1 MKRYL
6 LSTFTIAAAALLV
19 TSCNDE
25 MDNGLK
31 TGDDGTVTFTAQLPS
46 EMGTRAFADGLT
58 AKHLQYAVYEAGQS
72 TPLKVFGDETT
83 VVGEAEMVDLK
94 KSVTLKL
101 TSGKSYDVIFWAD
114 ATTDSPYTFNPAS
127 QEVSVDYSKVNN
139 NSDNCDAFFKKET
152 ITVSGNQSVDVKLT
166 RPFAQVNIGTDD
178 FDAAKASGLEVT
190 QTEVVAKAFATLNLA
205 TGEVSD
211 EADRTFTM
219 KAIPTAS
226 DGEFPVAGGYKYLS
240 MDYLLVGADKAT
252 VDVAFN
258 YGGPQSRTFTNVPVQ
273 RNYRTNIY
281 GSLLTNTTDFNVV
294 IEPAFSG
301 EFAHEVV
308 SVSTFA
314 ALKAAATAGGDV
326 KLESAIDFTQVV
338 TVDNNKTLTVDL
350 NKQNVANAADLWDN
364 PSVPNSWSLFSVRGT
379 DSKLTLSGDGDVIAK
394 ANDCYAIDVQ
404 GGGHLVI
411 EGGHYNGNIHAVYVL
426 EGVAEIKGGTFE
438 VQQKYP
444 DAEKADEF
452 VLNCLDENRK
462 NGTAKIIV
470 TGGTFI
476 GFNPGDCKAEGNGT
490 NFVAPGY
497 ASIPNGTAADGRT
510 IWKVVPTVEA
520 TTEAELEGSFK
531 RGSVTA
537 ISSNISTATI
547 TTCHSKSNLVFKNGS
562 VLKLEP
568 TETGSLYTL
577 SVRKNSNLTISGNGS
592 IIAPV
597 LINPNPTTSQ
607 AAAIEVGVQA
617 NSGTVNI
624 YDNVTLEGN
633 SGAAGSYALRLVNG
647 TANIYGG
654 HFKTA
659 GGLNGDSE
667 CIYLQSI
674 KPYREAYRQCNLN
687 IYGGVFETTGDA
699 KYLINCKDEPY
710 KDGKCAI
717 KIMGGIFVGFNP
729 ADNTAE
735 GAHTNFV
742 ASGYKSVETTYNGK
756 QAWKV
761 VKE

>member
-31 TGDDGTVTFTAQLPS
+31 TGDEGTVTFTAQLPS

-83 VVGEAEMVDLK
+83 VVGEAEMNNLK
-94 KSVTLKL
+94 QTVSLKL
-101 TSGKSYDVIFWAD
+101 TTGKTYDVIFWAAD
-114 ATTDSPYTFNPAS
+114 NSAKKPYTFDPLTQTVKITYTN
-127 QEVSVDYSKVNN
+127 VYSNN
-139 NSDNCDAFFKKET
+139 DICDAFFKKET
-152 ITVSGNQSVDVKLT
+152 ITVSGNQNVDVKLT

-178 FDAAKASGLEVT
+178 FDAATIAGLNLT
-190 QTEVVAKAFATLNLA
+190 QTQVKATAGDILNLA
-205 TGEVSD
+205 TGKMEGT
-211 EADRTFTM
+211 EATRTFKM
-219 KAIPTAS
+219 KAIPTAD
-226 DGEFPVAGGYKYLS
+226 DGAFPVAGYKYLLMAYIPIS
-240 MDYLLVGADKAT
+240 DTKET
-252 VDVAFN
+252 VDMTFGYN
-258 YGGPQSRTFTNVPVQ
+258 GKSTFRSFTNVPLQ

-308 SVSTFA
+308 SASTFA
-314 ALKAAATAGGDV
+314 ALKAAVANGQ
-326 KLESAIDFTQVV
+326 S
-338 TVDNNKTLTVDL
+338 VDAEKTLVLSGGQSETLNLGDL
-350 NKQNVANAADLWDN
+350 SISNKNNIW
-364 PSVPNSWSLFSVRGT
+364 SVSDSDWSLLSVREN
-379 DSKLTLSGDGDVIAK
+379 SSLTITSGAYIAK
-394 ANDCYAIDVQ
+394 ANDCYAVDVQ
-404 GGGHLVI
+404 DGGHLVI
-411 EGGHYNGNIHAVYVL
+411 EDGHFNGNVHAVYVYK
-426 EGVAEIKGGTFE
+426 GVAEIKGGTFE
-438 VQQKYP
+438 VQQKYS
-444 DAEKADEF
+444 DADKADEF
-452 VLNCLDENRK
+452 VLNCYDANRK

-476 GFNPGDCKAEGNGT
+476 GLNPGDCKAEGNGT

-497 ASIPNGTAADGRT
+497 ASIANGTAADGRT
-510 IWKVVPTVEA
+510 IWKVVPAVEA
-520 TTEAELEGSFK
+520 TTGAELKGSFK
-531 RGSVTA
+531 RGSVTT
-537 ISSNISTATI
+537 IGTNISATETI
-547 TTCHSKSNLVFKNGS
+547 VCKTKSNLVLKNGS
-562 VLKLEP
+562 VLKVEP
-568 TETGSLYTL
+568 TRIAQNYTL
-577 SVRKNSNLTISGNGS
+577 GAHGGSNLSISGNGS

-597 LINPNPTTSQ
+597 LPDPTTYLAS
-607 AAAIEVGVQA
+607 AIEVGSA
-617 NSGTVNI
+617 SKSGTVNI
-624 YDNVTLEGN
+624 YGNVTFEGN
-633 SGAAGSYALRLVNG
+633 SGAAGSYALRLING

-659 GGLNGDSE
+659 GGSSGNAE
-667 CIYLQSI
+667 CIYVQSSQ
-674 KPYREAYRQCNLN
+674 PSYGAAYNQCNLN

-699 KYLINCKDEPY
+699 KYLINCLDKPY

-742 ASGYKSVETTYNGK
+742 APGYKSVETTYNGK

>member
-31 TGDDGTVTFTAQLPS
+31 TDDEGTVTFTAQLPS

-83 VVGEAEMVDLK
+83 VVGEAEMVNLK

-205 TGEVSD
+205 TGKVAD

-294 IEPAFSG
+294 IEPAFATTNYNLGALYTASQIG
-301 EFAHEVV
+301 GAVTLSDNVDFDRTIAVQPGKTM
-308 SVSTFA
+308 SVNLNGKT
-314 ALKAAATAGGDV
+314 V
-326 KLESAIDFTQVV
+326 KNT
-338 TVDNNKTLTVDL
+338 T
-350 NKQNVANAADLWDN
+350 DLWEN

-411 EGGHYNGNIHAVYVL
+411 EGGHYNGNIHTVYVT

-452 VLNCLDENRK
+452 VLNCLDENYK

-510 IWKVVPTVEA
+510 IGKVVPAVEA
-520 TTEAELEGSFK
+520 TTEAELENGNASFAINTSFTIGCAYLSNSRTK
-531 RGSVTA
+531 NISFTNSSVINADNSITQTFLIGKNSNVTISGRGKIVGPTRA
-537 ISSNISTATI
+537 SSNTATI
-547 TTCHSKSNLVFKNGS
+547 WLANG
-562 VLKLEP
+562 
-568 TETGSLYTL
+568 
-577 SVRKNSNLTISGNGS
+577 
-592 IIAPV
+592 
-597 LINPNPTTSQ
+597 
-607 AAAIEVGVQA
+607 
-617 NSGTVNI
+617 GTVNI
-624 YDNVTLEGN
+624 NGN
-633 SGAAGSYALRLVNG
+633 MTIEAGSGSSINNCIRIVKG
-647 TANIYGG
+647 TANIYDGYFHAGLDKNGG
-654 HFKTA
+654 A
-659 GGLNGDSE
+659 NA
-667 CIYLQSI
+667 CILLTPGTSSSTS
-674 KPYREAYRQCNLN
+674 PANLN
-687 IYGGVFETTGDA
+687 IYGGVFETDGDFPVINIQDGA
-699 KYLINCKDEPY
+699 SANKYNHVLIY
-710 KDGKCAI
+710 
-717 KIMGGIFVGFNP
+717 GGTFVGFDP
-729 ADNTAE
+729 SIGDS
-735 GAHTNFV
+735 GANVPTFV
-742 ASGYKSVETTYNGK
+742 APGYKSVETTYNGK

>member
-31 TGDDGTVTFTAQLPS
+31 TGDEGTVTFTAQLPS

-83 VVGEAEMVDLK
+83 VVGEAEMVNLK

-205 TGEVSD
+205 TGKVAD

-258 YGGPQSRTFTNVPVQ
+258 YGGPQNRTFTNVPVQ

-294 IEPAFSG
+294 IEPAFATTNYNLGALYTASQIG
-301 EFAHEVV
+301 GAVTLSDNVDFDRTIAVQPGKTM
-308 SVSTFA
+308 SVNLNGKT
-314 ALKAAATAGGDV
+314 V
-326 KLESAIDFTQVV
+326 KNT
-338 TVDNNKTLTVDL
+338 T
-350 NKQNVANAADLWDN
+350 DLWEN
-364 PSVPNSWSLFSVRGT
+364 PSVPNSWSLFSVRGS
-379 DSKLTLSGDGDVIAK
+379 DSKLTLSGDGEVIAK
-394 ANDCYAIDVQ
+394 ADDCYAVDVQ
-404 GGGHLVI
+404 DGGHLVI
-411 EGGHYNGNIHAVYVL
+411 EGGHYNGNIHAVYVE
-426 EGVAEIKGGTFE
+426 EGIAEIKGGTFE

-444 DAEKADEF
+444 DADKADEF
-452 VLNCLDENRK
+452 VLNCYDANRE

-476 GFNPGDCKAEGNGT
+476 GFNPGNCKAEGNGT

-497 ASIPNGTAADGRT
+497 ASIANGTAADGRT
-510 IWKVVPTVEA
+510 IWKVVPAVEA

-568 TETGSLYTL
+568 TETGDLYTL

-597 LINPNPTTSQ
+597 LISPNPTTSQ

-617 NSGTVNI
+617 YSGTVNI
-624 YDNVTLEGN
+624 YDNVTIEGN
-633 SGAAGSYALRLVNG
+633 SGAAGSYALKLVNG

-659 GGLNGDSE
+659 GGSNGDSE

-674 KPYREAYRQCNLN
+674 KPWGGTYRQCNLN

-742 ASGYKSVETTYNGK
+742 ATGYKSVETTYNGK

>member
-31 TGDDGTVTFTAQLPS
+31 TGDEGTVTFTAQLPS

-83 VVGEAEMVDLK
+83 VVGEAEMDNLK
-94 KSVTLKL
+94 QTVSLKL
-101 TSGKSYDVIFWAD
+101 TTGKTYDVIFWAAD
-114 ATTDSPYTFNPAS
+114 NSAKKPYTFDPLTQTVKIKYTN
-127 QEVSVDYSKVNN
+127 VYSNN
-139 NSDNCDAFFKKET
+139 DICDAFFKKET
-152 ITVSGNQSVDVKLT
+152 ITVSGNQNVDVKLT

-178 FDAAKASGLEVT
+178 FDAATIAGLNLT
-190 QTEVVAKAFATLNLA
+190 QTQVKATAGDILNLA
-205 TGEVSD
+205 TGKMEGT
-211 EADRTFTM
+211 EATRTFKM
-219 KAIPTAS
+219 KAIPTAD
-226 DGEFPVAGGYKYLS
+226 DGAFPVAGYKYLLMAYIPIS
-240 MDYLLVGADKAT
+240 DTKET
-252 VDVAFN
+252 VDMTFGYN
-258 YGGPQSRTFTNVPVQ
+258 GKSSFRSFTNVPLQ

-294 IEPAFSG
+294 IEPAFATTNYNLGALYTASQIG
-301 EFAHEVV
+301 GAVTLSDNVDFDRTIAVQPGKTM
-308 SVSTFA
+308 SVNLNGKT
-314 ALKAAATAGGDV
+314 V
-326 KLESAIDFTQVV
+326 KNT
-338 TVDNNKTLTVDL
+338 T
-350 NKQNVANAADLWDN
+350 DLWEN
-364 PSVPNSWSLFSVRGT
+364 PSVPDSWSLFSVRGT
-379 DSKLTLSGDGDVIAK
+379 DSKLTLSGDGEVIAK
-394 ANDCYAIDVQ
+394 ANDCYAVDVQ
-404 GGGHLVI
+404 DGGHLVI
-411 EGGHYNGNIHAVYVL
+411 EDGHYNGNIHAVYVE
-426 EGVAEIKGGTFE
+426 EGTAEIKGGTFE

-444 DAEKADEF
+444 DADKADEF
-452 VLNCLDENRK
+452 VLNCYDANRK

-497 ASIPNGTAADGRT
+497 ASIANGTTADGRT
-510 IWKVVPTVEA
+510 IWKVVPAVEA

-597 LINPNPTTSQ
+597 LISPNPTTSQ

-617 NSGTVNI
+617 YSGIVNI

-667 CIYLQSI
+667 CIYLESI
-674 KPYREAYRQCNLN
+674 KPYRGTYRQCNLN

-735 GAHTNFV
+735 GARTNFV
-742 ASGYKSVETTYNGK
+742 APGYKSVETTYNGK

>member
-31 TGDDGTVTFTAQLPS
+31 TGDEGTVTFTAQLPS

-72 TPLKVFGDETT
+72 TPLPVFGDETT
-83 VVGEAEMVDLK
+83 VVGEAEMNNLK
-94 KSVTLKL
+94 QTVSLKL
-101 TSGKSYDVIFWAD
+101 TTGKTYDVIFWAD

-205 TGEVSD
+205 TGKVAD

-294 IEPAFSG
+294 IEPAFATTNYNLGALYTASQIG
-301 EFAHEVV
+301 GAVTLSDNVDFDRTIAVQPGKTM
-308 SVSTFA
+308 SVNLNGKT
-314 ALKAAATAGGDV
+314 V
-326 KLESAIDFTQVV
+326 KNT
-338 TVDNNKTLTVDL
+338 T
-350 NKQNVANAADLWDN
+350 DLWEN

-411 EGGHYNGNIHAVYVL
+411 EGGHYNGNIHAVYVT

-452 VLNCLDENRK
+452 VLNCLDENYK

-497 ASIPNGTAADGRT
+497 ASIANGTAADGRT
-510 IWKVVPTVEA
+510 IWKVVPAVEA

-577 SVRKNSNLTISGNGS
+577 SVRK
-592 IIAPV
+592 
-597 LINPNPTTSQ
+597 
-607 AAAIEVGVQA
+607 
-617 NSGTVNI
+617 
-624 YDNVTLEGN
+624 
-633 SGAAGSYALRLVNG
+633 
-647 TANIYGG
+647 
-654 HFKTA
+654 K
-659 GGLNGDSE
+659 
-667 CIYLQSI
+667 
-674 KPYREAYRQCNLN
+674 
-687 IYGGVFETTGDA
+687 
-699 KYLINCKDEPY
+699 
-710 KDGKCAI
+710 
-717 KIMGGIFVGFNP
+717 
-729 ADNTAE
+729 
-735 GAHTNFV
+735 
-742 ASGYKSVETTYNGK
+742 
-756 QAWKV
+756 
-761 VKE
+761 

>member
-31 TGDDGTVTFTAQLPS
+31 TGDEGTVTFTAQLPS

-83 VVGEAEMVDLK
+83 VVGEAEMVNLK

-205 TGEVSD
+205 TGEVAD

-294 IEPAFSG
+294 IEPAFATTNYNLGALYTASQIG
-301 EFAHEVV
+301 GAVTLSDNVDFDRTIAVQPGKTM
-308 SVSTFA
+308 SVNLNGKT
-314 ALKAAATAGGDV
+314 V
-326 KLESAIDFTQVV
+326 KNT
-338 TVDNNKTLTVDL
+338 T
-350 NKQNVANAADLWDN
+350 DLWEN

-379 DSKLTLSGDGDVIAK
+379 DSKLTLSGDGEVIAK
-394 ANDCYAIDVQ
+394 ANDCYAVDVQ
-404 GGGHLVI
+404 DGGHLVI
-411 EGGHYNGNIHAVYVL
+411 EDGHYNGNIHAVYVE
-426 EGVAEIKGGTFE
+426 EGTAEIKGGTFE

-444 DAEKADEF
+444 DADKADEF
-452 VLNCLDENRK
+452 VLNCLDENYK

-497 ASIPNGTAADGRT
+497 ASIANGTAADGRT
-510 IWKVVPTVEA
+510 IWKVVPAVEA

-537 ISSNISTATI
+537 ISSNISTTTI

-568 TETGSLYTL
+568 TETGNLYTL

-597 LINPNPTTSQ
+597 LISPNPTTSQ

-617 NSGTVNI
+617 YSGIVNI

-667 CIYLQSI
+667 CIYLESI
-674 KPYREAYRQCNLN
+674 KPYRGTYRQCNLN

-742 ASGYKSVETTYNGK
+742 APGYKSVETTYNGK

>member
-31 TGDDGTVTFTAQLPS
+31 TGDEGTVTFTAQLPS

-72 TPLKVFGDETT
+72 TPLPVFGDETT
-83 VVGEAEMVDLK
+83 VVGEAEMNNLK
-94 KSVTLKL
+94 QTVSLKL
-101 TSGKSYDVIFWAD
+101 TTGKTYDVIFWAD

-294 IEPAFSG
+294 IEPAFATTNYNLGALYTASQIG
-301 EFAHEVV
+301 GAVTLSDNVDFDRTIAVQPGKTM
-308 SVSTFA
+308 SVNLNGKT
-314 ALKAAATAGGDV
+314 V
-326 KLESAIDFTQVV
+326 KNT
-338 TVDNNKTLTVDL
+338 T
-350 NKQNVANAADLWDN
+350 DLWEN

-411 EGGHYNGNIHAVYVL
+411 EGGHYNGNIHAVYVT

-452 VLNCLDENRK
+452 VLNCLDENYK

-497 ASIPNGTAADGRT
+497 ASIANGTAADGRT
-510 IWKVVPTVEA
+510 IWKVVPAVEA

-568 TETGSLYTL
+568 TETGDLYTL

-597 LINPNPTTSQ
+597 LISPNPTTSQ

-674 KPYREAYRQCNLN
+674 KPWRGTYRQCNLN
-687 IYGGVFETTGDA
+687 IYGGIFETTGDA

>member
-1 MKRYL
+1 M
-6 LSTFTIAAAALLV
+6 
-19 TSCNDE
+19 
-25 MDNGLK
+25 
-31 TGDDGTVTFTAQLPS
+31 
-46 EMGTRAFADGLT
+46 
-58 AKHLQYAVYEAGQS
+58 
-72 TPLKVFGDETT
+72 FGDETT
-83 VVGEAEMVDLK
+83 VVGEAEMVNLK

-205 TGEVSD
+205 TGEVAD

-252 VDVAFN
+252 VDVAFD
-258 YGGPQSRTFTNVPVQ
+258 YGGPQNRTFTNVPVQ

-294 IEPAFSG
+294 IEPAFATTNYNLGALYTASQIG
-301 EFAHEVV
+301 GAVTLSDNVDFDRTIAVQPGKTM
-308 SVSTFA
+308 SVNLNGKT
-314 ALKAAATAGGDV
+314 V
-326 KLESAIDFTQVV
+326 KNT
-338 TVDNNKTLTVDL
+338 T
-350 NKQNVANAADLWDN
+350 DLWEN

-394 ANDCYAIDVQ
+394 ANDCYAVDVQ

-411 EGGHYNGNIHAVYVL
+411 EGGHYNGNIHAVYVT

-497 ASIPNGTAADGRT
+497 ASIANGTATDGRT
-510 IWKVVPTVEA
+510 IWKVVPAVEA

-537 ISSNISTATI
+537 ISSNINTATI

-617 NSGTVNI
+617 YSGTVNI

-674 KPYREAYRQCNLN
+674 KPWRGTYRQCNLN

-742 ASGYKSVETTYNGK
+742 APGYKSVKTTYNGK

>member
-1 MKRYL
+1 M
-6 LSTFTIAAAALLV
+6 
-19 TSCNDE
+19 
-25 MDNGLK
+25 
-31 TGDDGTVTFTAQLPS
+31 
-46 EMGTRAFADGLT
+46 
-58 AKHLQYAVYEAGQS
+58 
-72 TPLKVFGDETT
+72 
-83 VVGEAEMVDLK
+83 
-94 KSVTLKL
+94 
-101 TSGKSYDVIFWAD
+101 
-114 ATTDSPYTFNPAS
+114 
-127 QEVSVDYSKVNN
+127 DYSKVNN

-205 TGEVSD
+205 TGKVSD

-294 IEPAFSG
+294 IEPAFATTNYNLGALYTASQIG
-301 EFAHEVV
+301 GAVTLSDNVDFDRTIAVQPGKTM
-308 SVSTFA
+308 SVNLNGKT
-314 ALKAAATAGGDV
+314 V
-326 KLESAIDFTQVV
+326 KNT
-338 TVDNNKTLTVDL
+338 T
-350 NKQNVANAADLWDN
+350 DLWEN

-411 EGGHYNGNIHAVYVL
+411 EGGHYNGNIHAVYVT

-452 VLNCLDENRK
+452 VLNCLDENYK

-497 ASIPNGTAADGRT
+497 ASIANGTAADGRT
-510 IWKVVPTVEA
+510 IWKVVPAVEA
-520 TTEAELEGSFK
+520 TTEAKLEGSFK

-537 ISSNISTATI
+537 ISSNINTATI

-568 TETGSLYTL
+568 TETGDLYTL

-597 LINPNPTTSQ
+597 LISPNPTTSQ

-617 NSGTVNI
+617 YSGTVNI
-624 YDNVTLEGN
+624 YDNVTIEGN
-633 SGAAGSYALRLVNG
+633 SGAAGSYALKLVNG

-659 GGLNGDSE
+659 GGSNGDSE

-674 KPYREAYRQCNLN
+674 KPWGGTYRQCNLN

-742 ASGYKSVETTYNGK
+742 APGYKSVETTYNGK

>member
-31 TGDDGTVTFTAQLPS
+31 TDDEGTVTFTAQLPS

-83 VVGEAEMVDLK
+83 VVGEAEMVNLK

-205 TGEVSD
+205 TGKVSD

-294 IEPAFSG
+294 IEPAFATSNYNLG
-301 EFAHEVV
+301 ALYTASQIGGAVTLSDNVDFDRTIAVQPGKTM
-308 SVSTFA
+308 SVNLNGKT
-314 ALKAAATAGGDV
+314 V
-326 KLESAIDFTQVV
+326 KNT
-338 TVDNNKTLTVDL
+338 T
-350 NKQNVANAADLWDN
+350 DLWEN

-394 ANDCYAIDVQ
+394 ANDCYAVDVQ

-411 EGGHYNGNIHAVYVL
+411 EGGHYNGNIHAVYVT

-452 VLNCLDENRK
+452 VLNCYDANYI

-470 TGGTFI
+470 SGGTFI
-476 GFNPGDCKAEGNGT
+476 GFNPGNCKAEDKNGT
-490 NFVAPGY
+490 NFLAPGY
-497 ASIPNGTAADGRT
+497 ASVADGTTADGRV
-510 IWKVVPTVEA
+510 IYKVIQAPTTRSEIIN
-520 TTEAELEGSFK
+520 LLSKDGGSICIGSDYEGGAYLSK
-531 RGSVTA
+531 DGVTA
-537 ISSNISTATI
+537 SFAISNNAVVTPLQKKSQRSTFNIDGTNLNLFGNGKILGPCNVTDSDEGAIWVQGGSTL
-547 TTCHSKSNLVFKNGS
+547 N
-562 VLKLEP
+562 
-568 TETGSLYTL
+568 
-577 SVRKNSNLTISGNGS
+577 ISGNLS
-592 IIAPV
+592 I
-597 LINPNPTTSQ
+597 
-607 AAAIEVGVQA
+607 EG
-617 NSGTVNI
+617 GTGGHLNACVI
-624 YDNVTLEGN
+624 IF
-633 SGAAGSYALRLVNG
+633 NG
-647 TANIYGG
+647 TTNIQNGYF
-654 HFKTA
+654 HSSIDK
-659 GGLNGDSE
+659 NGDSNP
-667 CIYLQSI
+667 CIILAPI
-674 KPYREAYRQCNLN
+674 KSPTVTGYSKLN
-687 IYGGVFETTGDA
+687 IYGGVFEADGDA
-699 KYLINCKDEPY
+699 KFVINCQDEDKDRCTV
-710 KDGKCAI
+710 KV
-717 KIMGGIFVGFNP
+717 MGGIFVGFNP
-729 ADNTAE
+729 ADNTAD
-735 GAHTNFV
+735 GAHTNYV
-742 ASGYKSVETTYNGK
+742 APGYKSVETTYNGK

>member
-31 TGDDGTVTFTAQLPS
+31 TGDEGTVTFTAQLPS

-72 TPLKVFGDETT
+72 TPLPVFGDETT
-83 VVGEAEMVDLK
+83 VVGEAEMNNLK
-94 KSVTLKL
+94 QTVSLKL
-101 TSGKSYDVIFWAD
+101 TTGKTYDVIFWAD

-205 TGEVSD
+205 TGEVAD

-294 IEPAFSG
+294 IEPAFATTNYNLGALYTASQIG
-301 EFAHEVV
+301 GAVTLSDNVDFDRTIAVQPGKTM
-308 SVSTFA
+308 SVNLNGKT
-314 ALKAAATAGGDV
+314 V
-326 KLESAIDFTQVV
+326 KNT
-338 TVDNNKTLTVDL
+338 T
-350 NKQNVANAADLWDN
+350 DLWEN

-452 VLNCLDENRK
+452 VLNCYDANRE

-497 ASIPNGTAADGRT
+497 ASIADGTAADGRT
-510 IWKVVPTVEA
+510 IWKVVPAVEA

-568 TETGSLYTL
+568 TETGDLYTL

-597 LINPNPTTSQ
+597 LISPNPTTSQ

-617 NSGTVNI
+617 YSGIVNI

-654 HFKTA
+654 HFKTV

-674 KPYREAYRQCNLN
+674 KPWRGTYRQCNLN
-687 IYGGVFETTGDA
+687 IYGGIFETTGDA

-742 ASGYKSVETTYNGK
+742 APGYKSVETTYNGK

>member
-31 TGDDGTVTFTAQLPS
+31 TGDEGTVTFTAQLPS

-83 VVGEAEMVDLK
+83 VVGEAEMVNLK
-94 KSVTLKL
+94 QTVSLKL
-101 TSGKSYDVIFWAD
+101 TTGKTYDVIFWAD

-205 TGEVSD
+205 TGKVSD

-258 YGGPQSRTFTNVPVQ
+258 YGCPQNRTFTNVPVQ

-294 IEPAFSG
+294 IEPAFATTNYNLGALYTASQIG
-301 EFAHEVV
+301 GAVTLSDNVDFDRTIAVQPGKTM
-308 SVSTFA
+308 SVNLNGKT
-314 ALKAAATAGGDV
+314 V
-326 KLESAIDFTQVV
+326 KNT
-338 TVDNNKTLTVDL
+338 T
-350 NKQNVANAADLWDN
+350 DLWEN

-411 EGGHYNGNIHAVYVL
+411 EGGHYNGNIHAVYVT

-452 VLNCLDENRK
+452 VLNCLDENYK

-497 ASIPNGTAADGRT
+497 ASIANGTAADGRT
-510 IWKVVPTVEA
+510 IWKVVPAVEA

-537 ISSNISTATI
+537 ISSNISTTTI

-568 TETGSLYTL
+568 TETGNLYTL

-597 LINPNPTTSQ
+597 LISPNPTTSQ

-617 NSGTVNI
+617 YSGIVNI

-667 CIYLQSI
+667 CIYLESI
-674 KPYREAYRQCNLN
+674 KPYRGTYRQCNLN

-742 ASGYKSVETTYNGK
+742 APGYKSVETTYNGK

>member
-83 VVGEAEMVDLK
+83 VVGEAEMVNLK

-178 FDAAKASGLEVT
+178 FDAATIAGLNLT
-190 QTEVVAKAFATLNLA
+190 QTQVKATAGDILNLA
-205 TGEVSD
+205 TGKMEGT
-211 EADRTFTM
+211 EATRTFKM
-219 KAIPTAS
+219 KAIPTAD
-226 DGEFPVAGGYKYLS
+226 DGAFPIAGYKYLLMAYIPIS
-240 MDYLLVGADKAT
+240 DTKET
-252 VDVAFN
+252 VDMTFGYN
-258 YGGPQSRTFTNVPVQ
+258 GKSSFRSFTNVPLQ

-281 GSLLTNTTDFNVV
+281 GSLLTNSVDFNVV

-308 SVSTFA
+308 SASTFA
-314 ALKAAATAGGDV
+314 ALKAAVANGQ
-326 KLESAIDFTQVV
+326 S
-338 TVDNNKTLTVDL
+338 VDAEKTLVLSGGQSEALNLGDL
-350 NKQNVANAADLWDN
+350 SISNKNDIWSD
-364 PSVPNSWSLFSVRGT
+364 SDWSLLSVREN
-379 DSKLTLSGDGDVIAK
+379 SSLTITSGAYIAK
-394 ANDCYAIDVQ
+394 ANDCYAVDVQ
-404 GGGHLVI
+404 DGGHLVI
-411 EGGHYNGNIHAVYVL
+411 EGGHFNGNVHAVYVL

-452 VLNCLDENRK
+452 VLNCYDANRE

-490 NFVAPGY
+490 NFVASGY
-497 ASIPNGTAADGRT
+497 ASIPDGTTADGRT
-510 IWKVVPTVEA
+510 IWKVVPAVEA
-520 TTEAELEGSFK
+520 TTAEGLETALTT
-531 RGSVTA
+531 RGKIVALGQDLEYASS
-537 ISSNISTATI
+537 ISPAQST
-547 TTCHSKSNLVFKNGS
+547 SLVMKNGAVFRS
-562 VLKLEP
+562 TNDDSNNINTLLSISA
-568 TETGSLYTL
+568 TG
-577 SVRKNSNLTISGNGS
+577 VKISGNGTLEA
-592 IIAPV
+592 AP
-597 LINPNPTTSQ
+597 NRPNHPSAVIEVRNGGSVDISGNLTFDAKGGSQ
-607 AAAIEVGVQA
+607 ANNAIK
-617 NSGTVNI
+617 I
-624 YDNVTLEGN
+624 IK
-633 SGAAGSYALRLVNG
+633 G
-647 TANIYGG
+647 TANIHSGYF
-654 HFKTA
+654 HTA
-659 GGLNGDSE
+659 GGATKESTSE
-667 CIYLQSI
+667 CIYLASDWSASS
-674 KPYREAYRQCNLN
+674 KANLN
-687 IYGGVFETTGDA
+687 IYGGVFECDGDA
-699 KYLINCKDEPY
+699 TYLINCKDEY
-710 KDGKCAI
+710 RSKCAI

-742 ASGYKSVETTYNGK
+742 APGYKSVETTYNGK

>member
-6 LSTFTIAAAALLV
+6 LSSFTIAAAALLV

-31 TGDDGTVTFTAQLPS
+31 TGDEGTVTFTAQLPS

-83 VVGEAEMVDLK
+83 VVGEAEMVNLK

-114 ATTDSPYTFNPAS
+114 ATTDSPYTFNPTS

-205 TGEVSD
+205 TGKVSD

-308 SVSTFA
+308 SASTFA
-314 ALKAAATAGGDV
+314 ALKAAVANGQ
-326 KLESAIDFTQVV
+326 S
-338 TVDNNKTLTVDL
+338 VDAEKTLVLSGGQSETLNLGDL
-350 NKQNVANAADLWDN
+350 SISNKNDIWSD
-364 PSVPNSWSLFSVRGT
+364 SDWSLLSVREN
-379 DSKLTLSGDGDVIAK
+379 SSLTITSGAYIAK
-394 ANDCYAIDVQ
+394 ANDCYAVDVQ
-404 GGGHLVI
+404 DGGHLVI
-411 EGGHYNGNIHAVYVL
+411 EGGHYNGNVHAVYVL

-444 DAEKADEF
+444 DADKADEF
-452 VLNCLDENRK
+452 VLNCYDANRK

-510 IWKVVPTVEA
+510 IWKVVPAVEA
-520 TTEAELEGSFK
+520 TTAEGLKTALTTRGKIVALGQDLEYA
-531 RGSVTA
+531 SV
-537 ISSNISTATI
+537 ISPARSTSLVMKNGA
-547 TTCHSKSNLVFKNGS
+547 VFKSTNDDS
-562 VLKLEP
+562 NNINTLLSIS
-568 TETGSLYTL
+568 ETG
-577 SVRKNSNLTISGNGS
+577 VKISGNGTLEA
-592 IIAPV
+592 AP
-597 LINPNPTTSQ
+597 NRPNHTS
-607 AAAIEVGVQA
+607 AVIEVRNGGSVDIYGNLTFDAKGGSKA
-617 NSGTVNI
+617 NNAI
-624 YDNVTLEGN
+624 
-633 SGAAGSYALRLVNG
+633 RIFKG
-647 TANIYGG
+647 TANIHSGYFHTVGG
-654 HFKTA
+654 SPKE
-659 GGLNGDSE
+659 NSSE
-667 CIYLQSI
+667 CILIGY
-674 KPYREAYRQCNLN
+674 YNTDCYLN
-687 IYGGVFETTGDA
+687 ITGGIFESDGDA
-699 KYLINCKDEPY
+699 TYLINCMDDY
-710 KDGKCAI
+710 KKRCHV
-717 KIMGGIFVGFNP
+717 KVMGGTFVGFNP
-729 ADNTAE
+729 ADNTAD

-742 ASGYKSVETTYNGK
+742 APGYKSVETTYNGK

>member
-31 TGDDGTVTFTAQLPS
+31 TGDEGTVTFTAQLPS

-58 AKHLQYAVYEAGQS
+58 EKHLQYAVYEAGQS

-83 VVGEAEMVDLK
+83 VVGEAEMVNLK

-350 NKQNVANAADLWDN
+350 NKQNVANAADLWN
-364 PSVPNSWSLFSVRGT
+364 ESTNQWSLFSVRRGST
-379 DSKLTLSGDGDVIAK
+379 LTLKGDGEVIAK
-394 ANDCYAIDVQ
+394 ASDCFAVDVQ
-404 GGGHLVI
+404 DGGHLVI
-411 EGGHYNGNIHAVYVL
+411 EDGHFNGNIHAVYVY

-438 VQQKYP
+438 VQQKYS
-444 DAEKADEF
+444 DADKADEF
-452 VLNCLDENRK
+452 VLNCYDANRE

-476 GFNPGDCKAEGNGT
+476 GFNPGNCKAEGNGT

-497 ASIPNGTAADGRT
+497 ASVCESKTADGRE
-510 IWKVVPTVEA
+510 IWKVIPVTRNNIIA
-520 TTEAELEGSFK
+520 ALEKQGAK
-531 RGSVTA
+531 VC
-537 ISSNISTATI
+537 ISNDYQGGAYLSKDDITSTLMLNKATI
-547 TTCHSKSNLVFKNGS
+547 TPIPNKMSTINIEGTNLNVTGTGKFVGPSNSYTTTGAFWVQHSNTLNIDGNISVESGTNSHFNACVIVFN
-562 VLKLEP
+562 
-568 TETGSLYTL
+568 
-577 SVRKNSNLTISGNGS
+577 
-592 IIAPV
+592 
-597 LINPNPTTSQ
+597 
-607 AAAIEVGVQA
+607 
-617 NSGTVNI
+617 GTVNI
-624 YDNVTLEGN
+624 SNGYFHSSVSKD
-633 SGAAGSYALRLVNG
+633 GS
-647 TANIYGG
+647 
-654 HFKTA
+654 
-659 GGLNGDSE
+659 SSP
-667 CIYLQSI
+667 CIYLFGNTGV
-674 KPYREAYRQCNLN
+674 AYAN
-687 IYGGVFETTGDA
+687 ITGGVFEADGDA
-699 KYLINCKDEPY
+699 MFIINCDDTNKSRCHV
-710 KDGKCAI
+710 KV
-717 KIMGGIFVGFNP
+717 MGGTFVGFNP
-729 ADNTAE
+729 ADNTAD
-735 GAHTNFV
+735 GAHTNYV
-742 ASGYKSVETTYNGK
+742 ATGYKSVETTYNGK

>member
-1 MKRYL
+1 
-6 LSTFTIAAAALLV
+6 
-19 TSCNDE
+19 
-25 MDNGLK
+25 
-31 TGDDGTVTFTAQLPS
+31 
-46 EMGTRAFADGLT
+46 MGTRAFADGLT

-72 TPLKVFGDETT
+72 TPLPVFGDETT
-83 VVGEAEMVDLK
+83 VVGEAEMVNLK

-205 TGEVSD
+205 TGEVAD

-294 IEPAFSG
+294 IEPAFATTNYNLGALYTASQIG
-301 EFAHEVV
+301 GAVTLSDNVDFDRTIAVQPGKTM
-308 SVSTFA
+308 SVNLNGKT
-314 ALKAAATAGGDV
+314 V
-326 KLESAIDFTQVV
+326 KNT
-338 TVDNNKTLTVDL
+338 T
-350 NKQNVANAADLWDN
+350 DLWEN

-411 EGGHYNGNIHAVYVL
+411 EGGHYNGNIHAVYVT

-452 VLNCLDENRK
+452 VLNCLDENYK

-497 ASIPNGTAADGRT
+497 ASIANGTTADGRT
-510 IWKVVPTVEA
+510 IWKVVSAVEA
-520 TTEAELEGSFK
+520 TTETELEGSFK
-531 RGSVTA
+531 SGSVTA

-597 LINPNPTTSQ
+597 LINPNPTKSQ

-617 NSGTVNI
+617 YSGIVNI

-659 GGLNGDSE
+659 GGLKRG
-667 CIYLQSI
+667 L
-674 KPYREAYRQCNLN
+674 
-687 IYGGVFETTGDA
+687 
-699 KYLINCKDEPY
+699 
-710 KDGKCAI
+710 
-717 KIMGGIFVGFNP
+717 
-729 ADNTAE
+729 
-735 GAHTNFV
+735 
-742 ASGYKSVETTYNGK
+742 
-756 QAWKV
+756 
-761 VKE
+761 

>member
-31 TGDDGTVTFTAQLPS
+31 TGDEGTVTFTAQLPS

-83 VVGEAEMVDLK
+83 VVGEAEMNNLK
-94 KSVTLKL
+94 QTVSLKL
-101 TSGKSYDVIFWAD
+101 TTGKTYDVIFWAAD
-114 ATTDSPYTFNPAS
+114 NSAKKPYTFDPLTQTVKITYTN
-127 QEVSVDYSKVNN
+127 VYSNN
-139 NSDNCDAFFKKET
+139 DICDAFFKKET
-152 ITVSGNQSVDVKLT
+152 ITVSGNQNVDVKLT

-178 FDAAKASGLEVT
+178 FDAATIAGLNLT
-190 QTEVVAKAFATLNLA
+190 QTQVKATAGDILNLA
-205 TGEVSD
+205 TGKMEGT
-211 EADRTFTM
+211 EATRTFKM
-219 KAIPTAS
+219 KAIPTAD
-226 DGEFPVAGGYKYLS
+226 DGAFPVAGYKYLLMAYIPIS
-240 MDYLLVGADKAT
+240 DTKET
-252 VDVAFN
+252 VDMTFGYN
-258 YGGPQSRTFTNVPVQ
+258 GKSSFRSFTNVPLQ

-281 GSLLTNTTDFNVV
+281 GSLLTNSVDFNVV

-308 SVSTFA
+308 SASTFA
-314 ALKAAATAGGDV
+314 ALKAAVANGQ
-326 KLESAIDFTQVV
+326 S
-338 TVDNNKTLTVDL
+338 VDAEKTLVLSGGQSETLNLGDL
-350 NKQNVANAADLWDN
+350 SISNKNDIWSD
-364 PSVPNSWSLFSVRGT
+364 SDWSLLSVREN
-379 DSKLTLSGDGDVIAK
+379 SSLTITSGAYIAK
-394 ANDCYAIDVQ
+394 ANDCYAVDVQ
-404 GGGHLVI
+404 DGGHLVI
-411 EGGHYNGNIHAVYVL
+411 EDGHFNGNIHAVYVL

-452 VLNCLDENRK
+452 VLNCYDANRE

-510 IWKVVPTVEA
+510 IWKVVPAVEA
-520 TTEAELEGSFK
+520 TTEAKLEGSFK

-537 ISSNISTATI
+537 ISSNINTATI

-568 TETGSLYTL
+568 TETGDLYTL

-597 LINPNPTTSQ
+597 LISPNPTTSQ

-617 NSGTVNI
+617 YSGTVNI
-624 YDNVTLEGN
+624 YDNVTIEGN
-633 SGAAGSYALRLVNG
+633 SGAAGSYALKLVNG

-659 GGLNGDSE
+659 GGSNGDSE

-674 KPYREAYRQCNLN
+674 KPWGGTYRQCNLN

-729 ADNTAE
+729 ADNTAD
-735 GAHTNFV
+735 GAHTNYV
-742 ASGYKSVETTYNGK
+742 APGYKSVETTYNGK

>member
-1 MKRYL
+1 
-6 LSTFTIAAAALLV
+6 
-19 TSCNDE
+19 
-25 MDNGLK
+25 
-31 TGDDGTVTFTAQLPS
+31 
-46 EMGTRAFADGLT
+46 MGTRAFADGLT

-83 VVGEAEMVDLK
+83 VVGEAEMVNLK

-258 YGGPQSRTFTNVPVQ
+258 YGGPQNRTFTNVPVQ

-350 NKQNVANAADLWDN
+350 NKQNVANAADLWN
-364 PSVPNSWSLFSVRGT
+364 ESTNQWSLFSVRRGST
-379 DSKLTLSGDGDVIAK
+379 LTLKGDGEVIAK
-394 ANDCYAIDVQ
+394 ASDCFAVDVQ
-404 GGGHLVI
+404 DGGHLVI
-411 EGGHYNGNIHAVYVL
+411 EDGHFNGNVHAVYVY

-438 VQQKYP
+438 VQQKYS
-444 DAEKADEF
+444 DADKADEF
-452 VLNCLDENRK
+452 VLNCYDANREN
-462 NGTAKIIV
+462 
-470 TGGTFI
+470 GGTFI
-476 GFNPGDCKAEGNGT
+476 GFNPGNCKAEGNGT

-497 ASIPNGTAADGRT
+497 ASVCESKTADGRE
-510 IWKVVPTVEA
+510 IWKVIPVTRNNIIA
-520 TTEAELEGSFK
+520 ALEKQGAK
-531 RGSVTA
+531 VC
-537 ISSNISTATI
+537 ISNDYQGGAYLSKDDITSTLMLNKATI
-547 TTCHSKSNLVFKNGS
+547 TPIPNKMSTINIEGTNLNVTGTGKFVGPSNSYTTTGAFWVQHSNTLNIDGNISVESGTNSHFNACVIVFN
-562 VLKLEP
+562 
-568 TETGSLYTL
+568 
-577 SVRKNSNLTISGNGS
+577 
-592 IIAPV
+592 
-597 LINPNPTTSQ
+597 
-607 AAAIEVGVQA
+607 
-617 NSGTVNI
+617 GTVNI
-624 YDNVTLEGN
+624 SNGYFHSSVSKD
-633 SGAAGSYALRLVNG
+633 GS
-647 TANIYGG
+647 
-654 HFKTA
+654 
-659 GGLNGDSE
+659 SSP
-667 CIYLQSI
+667 CIYLFGNTGV
-674 KPYREAYRQCNLN
+674 AYAN
-687 IYGGVFETTGDA
+687 ITGGVFEADGDA
-699 KYLINCKDEPY
+699 MFIINCDDTNKSRCHV
-710 KDGKCAI
+710 KV
-717 KIMGGIFVGFNP
+717 MGGTFVGFNP
-729 ADNTAE
+729 ADNTAD
-735 GAHTNFV
+735 GAHTNYV
-742 ASGYKSVETTYNGK
+742 ATGYKSVETTYNGK

>member
-31 TGDDGTVTFTAQLPS
+31 TGDEGTVTFTAQLPS

-83 VVGEAEMVDLK
+83 VVGEAEMVNLK

-205 TGEVSD
+205 TGKVAD

-258 YGGPQSRTFTNVPVQ
+258 YGGPQNRTFTNVPVQ

-294 IEPAFSG
+294 IEPAFATTNYNLGALYTASQIG
-301 EFAHEVV
+301 GAVTLSDNVDFDRTIAVQPGKTM
-308 SVSTFA
+308 SVNLNGKT
-314 ALKAAATAGGDV
+314 V
-326 KLESAIDFTQVV
+326 KNT
-338 TVDNNKTLTVDL
+338 T
-350 NKQNVANAADLWDN
+350 DLWEN

-379 DSKLTLSGDGDVIAK
+379 DSKLTLSGDGEVIAK
-394 ANDCYAIDVQ
+394 ANDCYAVDVQ
-404 GGGHLVI
+404 DGGHLVI
-411 EGGHYNGNIHAVYVL
+411 EDGHYNGNIHAVYVE
-426 EGVAEIKGGTFE
+426 EGTAEIKGGTFE

-452 VLNCLDENRK
+452 VLNCYDANRE

-470 TGGTFI
+470 SGGTFI

-510 IWKVVPTVEA
+510 IWKVVPAVEA
-520 TTEAELEGSFK
+520 TTGAELENGNTSFAINTSFTIGCAYLSNSRTK
-531 RGSVTA
+531 NISFTNSSVINADNSITQTFLIGKNSNVTISGRGKIVGPTRA
-537 ISSNISTATI
+537 SSNTATI
-547 TTCHSKSNLVFKNGS
+547 WLANG
-562 VLKLEP
+562 
-568 TETGSLYTL
+568 G
-577 SVRKNSNLTISGNGS
+577 I
-592 IIAPV
+592 
-597 LINPNPTTSQ
+597 
-607 AAAIEVGVQA
+607 
-617 NSGTVNI
+617 VNI
-624 YDNVTLEGN
+624 NGN
-633 SGAAGSYALRLVNG
+633 MTIEAGSGSSINNCIRIVKG
-647 TANIYGG
+647 TANIYDGYFHAGLDKNGG
-654 HFKTA
+654 A
-659 GGLNGDSE
+659 NA
-667 CIYLQSI
+667 CILLTPGTSSSTS
-674 KPYREAYRQCNLN
+674 PANLN
-687 IYGGVFETTGDA
+687 IYGGVFETDGDFPVINIQDGA
-699 KYLINCKDEPY
+699 SANKYNHVLIY
-710 KDGKCAI
+710 
-717 KIMGGIFVGFNP
+717 GGTFVGFDP
-729 ADNTAE
+729 SIGDS
-735 GAHTNFV
+735 GANVPTFV
-742 ASGYKSVETTYNGK
+742 APGYKSVETTYNGK

>member
-31 TGDDGTVTFTAQLPS
+31 TGDEGTVTFTAQLPS

-72 TPLKVFGDETT
+72 TPLPVFGDETT
-83 VVGEAEMVDLK
+83 VVGEAEMNNLK
-94 KSVTLKL
+94 QTVSLKL
-101 TSGKSYDVIFWAD
+101 TTGKTYDVIFWAAD
-114 ATTDSPYTFNPAS
+114 NSAKKPYTFDPLTQTVKITYTN
-127 QEVSVDYSKVNN
+127 VYSNN
-139 NSDNCDAFFKKET
+139 DICDAFFKKET
-152 ITVSGNQSVDVKLT
+152 ITVSGNQNVDVKLT

-178 FDAAKASGLEVT
+178 FDAATIAGLNLT
-190 QTEVVAKAFATLNLA
+190 QTQVKATAGDILNLA
-205 TGEVSD
+205 TGKMEGT
-211 EADRTFTM
+211 EATRTFKM
-219 KAIPTAS
+219 KAIPTAD
-226 DGEFPVAGGYKYLS
+226 DGAFPVAGYKYLLMAYIPIS
-240 MDYLLVGADKAT
+240 DTKET
-252 VDVAFN
+252 VDMTFGYN
-258 YGGPQSRTFTNVPVQ
+258 GKSSFRSFTNVPLQ

-281 GSLLTNTTDFNVV
+281 GSLLTNSVDFNVV

-308 SVSTFA
+308 SASTFA
-314 ALKAAATAGGDV
+314 ALKAAVANGQ
-326 KLESAIDFTQVV
+326 S
-338 TVDNNKTLTVDL
+338 VDAEKTLVLSGGQSETLNLGDL
-350 NKQNVANAADLWDN
+350 SISNKNDIWSD
-364 PSVPNSWSLFSVRGT
+364 SDWSLLSVREN
-379 DSKLTLSGDGDVIAK
+379 SSLTITSGAYIAK
-394 ANDCYAIDVQ
+394 ANDCYAVDVQ
-404 GGGHLVI
+404 DGGHLVI

-452 VLNCLDENRK
+452 VLNCYDANRE

-510 IWKVVPTVEA
+510 IWKVVPAVEA
-520 TTEAELEGSFK
+520 TTAEGLETALTT
-531 RGSVTA
+531 RGKIVALGQDLEYASS
-537 ISSNISTATI
+537 ISPASNTSLVMKNGA
-547 TTCHSKSNLVFKNGS
+547 VFKSTNDDS
-562 VLKLEP
+562 NNIN
-568 TETGSLYTL
+568 TL
-577 SVRKNSNLTISGNGS
+577 LSISAIGVKISGNGTLEA
-592 IIAPV
+592 AP
-597 LINPNPTTSQ
+597 NRPNHPSAVIEVRNGGSVDISGNLTFDAKGGSQ
-607 AAAIEVGVQA
+607 ANNAIKI
-617 NSGTVNI
+617 TK
-624 YDNVTLEGN
+624 
-633 SGAAGSYALRLVNG
+633 G
-647 TANIYGG
+647 TANIHSGYFHTVGG
-654 HFKTA
+654 ATKEST
-659 GGLNGDSE
+659 SE
-667 CIYLQSI
+667 CIYLESGWAASS
-674 KPYREAYRQCNLN
+674 KANLN
-687 IYGGVFETTGDA
+687 IYGGVFECDGDA
-699 KYLINCKDEPY
+699 TYLINCKDEY
-710 KDGKCAI
+710 RSKCAI

-742 ASGYKSVETTYNGK
+742 APGYKSVETTYNGK

>member
-31 TGDDGTVTFTAQLPS
+31 TGDEGTVTFTAQLPS

-83 VVGEAEMVDLK
+83 VVGEAEMNNLK
-94 KSVTLKL
+94 QTVSLKL
-101 TSGKSYDVIFWAD
+101 TTGKTYDVIFWAAD
-114 ATTDSPYTFNPAS
+114 NSAKKPYTFDPLTQTVKIKYTN
-127 QEVSVDYSKVNN
+127 VYSNN
-139 NSDNCDAFFKKET
+139 DICDAFFKKET
-152 ITVSGNQSVDVKLT
+152 ITVSGNQNVDVKLT

-178 FDAAKASGLEVT
+178 FDAATIAGLNLT
-190 QTEVVAKAFATLNLA
+190 QTQVKATAGDILNLA
-205 TGEVSD
+205 TGKMEGT
-211 EADRTFTM
+211 EATRTFKM
-219 KAIPTAS
+219 KAIPTAD
-226 DGEFPVAGGYKYLS
+226 DGAFPVAGYKYLLMAYIPIS
-240 MDYLLVGADKAT
+240 DTKET
-252 VDVAFN
+252 VDMTFGYN
-258 YGGPQSRTFTNVPVQ
+258 GKSTFRSFTNVPLQ

-281 GSLLTNTTDFNVV
+281 GSLLTNSVDFNVV

-308 SVSTFA
+308 SASTFA
-314 ALKAAATAGGDV
+314 ALKAAVANGQ
-326 KLESAIDFTQVV
+326 S
-338 TVDNNKTLTVDL
+338 VDAEKTLVLSGGQSETFNLGDL
-350 NKQNVANAADLWDN
+350 SISNKNNIWSDSD
-364 PSVPNSWSLFSVRGT
+364 WSLLSVREN
-379 DSKLTLSGDGDVIAK
+379 SSLTITSGAYIAK
-394 ANDCYAIDVQ
+394 ANDCYAVDVQ
-404 GGGHLVI
+404 DGGHLVI
-411 EGGHYNGNIHAVYVL
+411 EDGHFNGNVHAVYVL

-444 DAEKADEF
+444 DADKADEF
-452 VLNCLDENRK
+452 VLNCYDANRK

-510 IWKVVPTVEA
+510 IWKVVPAVEA
-520 TTEAELEGSFK
+520 TTGAELEGSFK
-531 RGSVTA
+531 RGSVTT
-537 ISSNISTATI
+537 IGTNISATETI
-547 TTCHSKSNLVFKNGS
+547 VCKTKSNLVLKNGS
-562 VLKLEP
+562 ALKVEP
-568 TETGSLYTL
+568 TRNAQNYTL
-577 SVRKNSNLTISGNGS
+577 GAYGGSNLSISGNGS

-597 LINPNPTTSQ
+597 LINPNPTKSQ
-607 AAAIEVGVQA
+607 ASAIEVGSA
-617 NSGTVNI
+617 SKSGTVNI
-624 YDNVTLEGN
+624 YDNVTFEGN

-659 GGLNGDSE
+659 GGSSGNAE
-667 CIYLQSI
+667 CIYVQSSQ
-674 KPYREAYRQCNLN
+674 PYIGAAYRQCNLN

-735 GAHTNFV
+735 GAYTNFV
-742 ASGYKSVETTYNGK
+742 APGYKSVETTYNGK

>member
-31 TGDDGTVTFTAQLPS
+31 TGDEGTVTFTAQLPS

-83 VVGEAEMVDLK
+83 VVGEAEMVNLK

-294 IEPAFSG
+294 IEPAFATTNYNLGALYTASQIG
-301 EFAHEVV
+301 GAVTLSDNVDFDRTIAVQPGKTM
-308 SVSTFA
+308 SVNLNGKT
-314 ALKAAATAGGDV
+314 V
-326 KLESAIDFTQVV
+326 KNT
-338 TVDNNKTLTVDL
+338 T
-350 NKQNVANAADLWDN
+350 DLWEN

-394 ANDCYAIDVQ
+394 ANDCYAVDVQ

-411 EGGHYNGNIHAVYVL
+411 DGGHYNGNIHAVYVT

-452 VLNCLDENRK
+452 VLNCLDENYK

-497 ASIPNGTAADGRT
+497 ASIANGTTADGRT
-510 IWKVVPTVEA
+510 IWKVVSAVEA
-520 TTEAELEGSFK
+520 TTETELEGSFK
-531 RGSVTA
+531 RGSVTT
-537 ISSNISTATI
+537 IGTNISATETI
-547 TTCHSKSNLVFKNGS
+547 VCKTKSNLVLKNGS
-562 VLKLEP
+562 VLKVEP
-568 TETGSLYTL
+568 TRNAQNYTL
-577 SVRKNSNLTISGNGS
+577 GAYGGSNLSISGNGS

-607 AAAIEVGVQA
+607 ASAIEVGSA
-617 NSGTVNI
+617 SKSGTVNI
-624 YDNVTLEGN
+624 YDNVTFEGN
-633 SGAAGSYALRLVNG
+633 SGAAGSYALRLING

-659 GGLNGDSE
+659 GGSSGNAE
-667 CIYLQSI
+667 CIYVQSSQ
-674 KPYREAYRQCNLN
+674 PSRGAAYRQCNLN

-742 ASGYKSVETTYNGK
+742 APGYKSVETTYNGK

>member
-31 TGDDGTVTFTAQLPS
+31 TGDEGTVTFTAQLPS

-83 VVGEAEMVDLK
+83 VVGEAEMVNLK

-127 QEVSVDYSKVNN
+127 REVSVDYSKVNN

-205 TGEVSD
+205 TGKVAD

-294 IEPAFSG
+294 IEPAFATTNYNLGALYTASQIG
-301 EFAHEVV
+301 GAVTLSDNVDFDRTIAVQPGKTM
-308 SVSTFA
+308 SVNLNGKT
-314 ALKAAATAGGDV
+314 V
-326 KLESAIDFTQVV
+326 KNT
-338 TVDNNKTLTVDL
+338 T
-350 NKQNVANAADLWDN
+350 DLWEN

-411 EGGHYNGNIHAVYVL
+411 EGGHYNGNIHAVYVT

-452 VLNCLDENRK
+452 VLNCLDENYK

-497 ASIPNGTAADGRT
+497 ASIANGTAADGRT
-510 IWKVVPTVEA
+510 IWKVVPAVEA
-520 TTEAELEGSFK
+520 TTEAKLEGSFK

-537 ISSNISTATI
+537 ISSNINTATI

-568 TETGSLYTL
+568 TETGNLYTL

-597 LINPNPTTSQ
+597 LISPNPTTSQ

-617 NSGTVNI
+617 YSGIVNI

-667 CIYLQSI
+667 CIYLESI
-674 KPYREAYRQCNLN
+674 KPYRGTYRQCNLN

-742 ASGYKSVETTYNGK
+742 APGYKSVETTYNGK

>member
-31 TGDDGTVTFTAQLPS
+31 TGDEGTVTFTAQLPS

-83 VVGEAEMVDLK
+83 VVGEAEMVNLK

-205 TGEVSD
+205 TGKVSD

-258 YGGPQSRTFTNVPVQ
+258 YGGPQNRTFTNVPVQ

-301 EFAHEVV
+301 EFAHKVV

-350 NKQNVANAADLWDN
+350 NKQNVANATDLWDKT
-364 PSVPNSWSLFSVRGT
+364 PDQWSLFSVRRGST
-379 DSKLTLSGDGDVIAK
+379 LTLKGDGEVIAK
-394 ANDCYAIDVQ
+394 ANDCYAVDVQ
-404 GGGHLVI
+404 DGGHLVI
-411 EGGHYNGNIHAVYVL
+411 EGGHYNGNIHAVYVQK
-426 EGVAEIKGGTFE
+426 GTAEIKGGTFE
-438 VQQKYP
+438 VQQKYSAEDP
-444 DAEKADEF
+444 DEY
-452 VLNCLDENRK
+452 VLNCYDANYI

-470 TGGTFI
+470 SGGTFI
-476 GFNPGDCKAEGNGT
+476 GFNPGNCKAEDKNGT
-490 NFVAPGY
+490 NFLAPGY
-497 ASIPNGTAADGRT
+497 ASVADGTTADGRV
-510 IWKVVPTVEA
+510 IYKVIQAPTTRSEIIN
-520 TTEAELEGSFK
+520 LLSKDGGSICIGSDYEGGAYLSK
-531 RGSVTA
+531 DGVTA
-537 ISSNISTATI
+537 SFAISNNAVVTPLQKKSQRSTFNIDGTNLNLFGNGKILGPCNVTDSDEGAIWVQGGSTL
-547 TTCHSKSNLVFKNGS
+547 N
-562 VLKLEP
+562 
-568 TETGSLYTL
+568 
-577 SVRKNSNLTISGNGS
+577 ISGNLS
-592 IIAPV
+592 I
-597 LINPNPTTSQ
+597 
-607 AAAIEVGVQA
+607 EG
-617 NSGTVNI
+617 GTGGHLNACVI
-624 YDNVTLEGN
+624 IF
-633 SGAAGSYALRLVNG
+633 NG
-647 TANIYGG
+647 TTNIQNGYF
-654 HFKTA
+654 HSSIDK
-659 GGLNGDSE
+659 NGDSNP
-667 CIYLQSI
+667 CIILAPI
-674 KPYREAYRQCNLN
+674 KSPTVTGYSKLN
-687 IYGGVFETTGDA
+687 IYGGVFEADGDA
-699 KYLINCKDEPY
+699 KFVINCQDEDKDRCTV
-710 KDGKCAI
+710 KV
-717 KIMGGIFVGFNP
+717 MGGTFVGFNP
-729 ADNTAE
+729 ADNTAD
-735 GAHTNFV
+735 GAHTNYV
-742 ASGYKSVETTYNGK
+742 ATGYKSVETTYNGK

>member
-31 TGDDGTVTFTAQLPS
+31 TGDEGTVTFTAQLPS

-72 TPLKVFGDETT
+72 TPLPVFGDETT
-83 VVGEAEMVDLK
+83 VVGEAEMNNLK
-94 KSVTLKL
+94 QTVSLKL
-101 TSGKSYDVIFWAD
+101 TTGKTYDVIFWAD

-205 TGEVSD
+205 TGKVAD

-294 IEPAFSG
+294 IEPAFATTNYNLGALYTASQIG
-301 EFAHEVV
+301 GAVTLSDNVDFDRTIAVQPGKTM
-308 SVSTFA
+308 SVNLNGKT
-314 ALKAAATAGGDV
+314 V
-326 KLESAIDFTQVV
+326 KNT
-338 TVDNNKTLTVDL
+338 T
-350 NKQNVANAADLWDN
+350 DLWEN

-411 EGGHYNGNIHAVYVL
+411 EGGHYNGNIHAVYVT

-452 VLNCLDENRK
+452 VLNCLDENYK

-497 ASIPNGTAADGRT
+497 ASIANGTAADDRT
-510 IWKVVPTVEA
+510 IWKVVPAVEA

-597 LINPNPTTSQ
+597 LISPNPTTSQ

-617 NSGTVNI
+617 YSGIVNI

-674 KPYREAYRQCNLN
+674 KPWRGTYRQCNLN
-687 IYGGVFETTGDA
+687 IYGGIFETTGDA

>member
-31 TGDDGTVTFTAQLPS
+31 TGDEGTVTFTAQLPS

-83 VVGEAEMVDLK
+83 VVGEAEMDNLK
-94 KSVTLKL
+94 QTVSLKL
-101 TSGKSYDVIFWAD
+101 TTGKTYDVIFWAAD
-114 ATTDSPYTFNPAS
+114 NSAKKPYTFDPLTQTVKIKYTN
-127 QEVSVDYSKVNN
+127 VYSNN
-139 NSDNCDAFFKKET
+139 DICDAFFKKET
-152 ITVSGNQSVDVKLT
+152 ITVSGNQNVDVKLT

-178 FDAAKASGLEVT
+178 FDAATIAGLNLT
-190 QTEVVAKAFATLNLA
+190 QTQVKATAGDILNLA
-205 TGEVSD
+205 TGKMEGT
-211 EADRTFTM
+211 EATRTFKM
-219 KAIPTAS
+219 KAIPTAD
-226 DGEFPVAGGYKYLS
+226 DGAFPVAGYKYLLMAYIPIS
-240 MDYLLVGADKAT
+240 DTKET
-252 VDVAFN
+252 VDMTFGYN
-258 YGGPQSRTFTNVPVQ
+258 GKSSFRSFTNVPLQ

-294 IEPAFSG
+294 IEPAFATTNYNLGALYTASQIG
-301 EFAHEVV
+301 GAVTLSDNVDFDRTIAVQPGKTM
-308 SVSTFA
+308 SVNLNGKT
-314 ALKAAATAGGDV
+314 V
-326 KLESAIDFTQVV
+326 KNT
-338 TVDNNKTLTVDL
+338 T
-350 NKQNVANAADLWDN
+350 DLWEN

-394 ANDCYAIDVQ
+394 ANDCYAVDVQ

-411 EGGHYNGNIHAVYVL
+411 EGGHYNGNIHAVYVT

-452 VLNCLDENRK
+452 VLNCLDENYK

-497 ASIPNGTAADGRT
+497 ASIANGTTADGRT
-510 IWKVVPTVEA
+510 IWKVVSAVEA
-520 TTEAELEGSFK
+520 TTETELEGSFK
-531 RGSVTA
+531 SGSVTA

-597 LINPNPTTSQ
+597 LINPNPTKSQ

-617 NSGTVNI
+617 YSGIVNI

-674 KPYREAYRQCNLN
+674 KPWRGTYRQCNLN

-742 ASGYKSVETTYNGK
+742 APGYKSVETTYNGK

>member
-1 MKRYL
+1 M
-6 LSTFTIAAAALLV
+6 

-31 TGDDGTVTFTAQLPS
+31 TGDEGTVTFTAQLPS

-83 VVGEAEMVDLK
+83 AVGEAEMVNLK

-205 TGEVSD
+205 TGKVSD

-294 IEPAFSG
+294 IEPAFATTNYNLGALYTASQIG
-301 EFAHEVV
+301 GAVTLSDNVDFDRTIAVQPGKTM
-308 SVSTFA
+308 SVNLNGKT
-314 ALKAAATAGGDV
+314 V
-326 KLESAIDFTQVV
+326 KNT
-338 TVDNNKTLTVDL
+338 T
-350 NKQNVANAADLWDN
+350 DLWEN

-411 EGGHYNGNIHAVYVL
+411 EGGHYNGNIHAVYVT

-452 VLNCLDENRK
+452 VLNCLDENYK

-490 NFVAPGY
+490 NFVAPDY
-497 ASIPNGTAADGRT
+497 ASIANGTAADGRT
-510 IWKVVPTVEA
+510 IWKVVPAVEA

-597 LINPNPTTSQ
+597 LISPNPTTSQ

-617 NSGTVNI
+617 YSGIVNI

-667 CIYLQSI
+667 CIYLESI
-674 KPYREAYRQCNLN
+674 KPYRGTYRQCNLN

-742 ASGYKSVETTYNGK
+742 APGYKSVETTYNGK

>member
-83 VVGEAEMVDLK
+83 VVGEAEMNNLK
-94 KSVTLKL
+94 QTVSLKL
-101 TSGKSYDVIFWAD
+101 TTGKTYDVIFWAAD
-114 ATTDSPYTFNPAS
+114 NSAKKPYTFDPLTQTVKIKYTN
-127 QEVSVDYSKVNN
+127 VYSNN
-139 NSDNCDAFFKKET
+139 DICDAFFKKET
-152 ITVSGNQSVDVKLT
+152 ITVSGNQNVDVKLT

-178 FDAAKASGLEVT
+178 FDAATIAGLNLT
-190 QTEVVAKAFATLNLA
+190 QTQVKATAGDILNLA
-205 TGEVSD
+205 TGKMEGT
-211 EADRTFTM
+211 EATRTFKM
-219 KAIPTAS
+219 KAIPTAD
-226 DGEFPVAGGYKYLS
+226 DGAFPVAGYKYLLMAYIPIS
-240 MDYLLVGADKAT
+240 DTKET
-252 VDVAFN
+252 VDMTFGYN
-258 YGGPQSRTFTNVPVQ
+258 GKSTFRSFTNVPLQ

-281 GSLLTNTTDFNVV
+281 GSLLTNSVDFNVV

-308 SVSTFA
+308 SASTFA
-314 ALKAAATAGGDV
+314 ALKAAVANGQ
-326 KLESAIDFTQVV
+326 S
-338 TVDNNKTLTVDL
+338 VDAEKTLVLSGGQSETLNLGDL
-350 NKQNVANAADLWDN
+350 SISNKNNIWSDSD
-364 PSVPNSWSLFSVRGT
+364 WSLLSVREN
-379 DSKLTLSGDGDVIAK
+379 SSLTITSGAYIAK
-394 ANDCYAIDVQ
+394 ANDCYAVDVQ
-404 GGGHLVI
+404 DGGHLVI
-411 EGGHYNGNIHAVYVL
+411 EDGHFNGNVHAVYVL

-452 VLNCLDENRK
+452 VLNCYDANRE

-490 NFVAPGY
+490 NFVATGY

-537 ISSNISTATI
+537 ISSNISTTTI

-568 TETGSLYTL
+568 TETGNLYTL

-597 LINPNPTTSQ
+597 LISPNPTTSQ

-617 NSGTVNI
+617 YSGIVNI

-667 CIYLQSI
+667 CIYLESI
-674 KPYREAYRQCNLN
+674 KPYRGTYRQCNLN

-742 ASGYKSVETTYNGK
+742 APGYKSVETTYNGK

>member
-31 TGDDGTVTFTAQLPS
+31 TGNEGTVTFTAQLPS

-94 KSVTLKL
+94 KSVTLQL

-114 ATTDSPYTFNPAS
+114 ATTDSPYTFDPAT
-127 QEVSVDYSKVNN
+127 QKVSVDYSKVNN

-205 TGEVSD
+205 TGKVSD

-294 IEPAFSG
+294 IEPAFATTNYNLGALYTASQIG
-301 EFAHEVV
+301 GAVTLSDNVDFDRTIAVQPGKTM
-308 SVSTFA
+308 SVNLNGKT
-314 ALKAAATAGGDV
+314 V
-326 KLESAIDFTQVV
+326 KNT
-338 TVDNNKTLTVDL
+338 T
-350 NKQNVANAADLWDN
+350 DLWEN

-394 ANDCYAIDVQ
+394 VNDCYAVDVQ

-411 EGGHYNGNIHAVYVL
+411 DGGHYNGNIHAVYVT

-452 VLNCLDENRK
+452 VLNCLDENYK

-497 ASIPNGTAADGRT
+497 
-510 IWKVVPTVEA
+510 
-520 TTEAELEGSFK
+520 
-531 RGSVTA
+531 
-537 ISSNISTATI
+537 
-547 TTCHSKSNLVFKNGS
+547 
-562 VLKLEP
+562 
-568 TETGSLYTL
+568 
-577 SVRKNSNLTISGNGS
+577 
-592 IIAPV
+592 
-597 LINPNPTTSQ
+597 
-607 AAAIEVGVQA
+607 
-617 NSGTVNI
+617 
-624 YDNVTLEGN
+624 
-633 SGAAGSYALRLVNG
+633 
-647 TANIYGG
+647 
-654 HFKTA
+654 
-659 GGLNGDSE
+659 
-667 CIYLQSI
+667 
-674 KPYREAYRQCNLN
+674 
-687 IYGGVFETTGDA
+687 
-699 KYLINCKDEPY
+699 
-710 KDGKCAI
+710 
-717 KIMGGIFVGFNP
+717 
-729 ADNTAE
+729 
-735 GAHTNFV
+735 
-742 ASGYKSVETTYNGK
+742 KSVETTYNGK

>member
-31 TGDDGTVTFTAQLPS
+31 TGDEGTVTFTAQLPS

-83 VVGEAEMVDLK
+83 VVGEAEMVNLK

-152 ITVSGNQSVDVKLT
+152 ITVSGNQSVDVNLT

-205 TGEVSD
+205 TGEVAD

-252 VDVAFN
+252 VDVVFN
-258 YGGPQSRTFTNVPVQ
+258 YGGPQNRTFTNVPVQ

-294 IEPAFSG
+294 IEPAFATTNYNLGALYTASQIG
-301 EFAHEVV
+301 GAVTLSDNVDFDRTIAVQPGKTM
-308 SVSTFA
+308 SVNLNGKT
-314 ALKAAATAGGDV
+314 V
-326 KLESAIDFTQVV
+326 KNT
-338 TVDNNKTLTVDL
+338 T
-350 NKQNVANAADLWDN
+350 DLWEN

-379 DSKLTLSGDGDVIAK
+379 DSKLTLSGDGEVIAK
-394 ANDCYAIDVQ
+394 ANDCYAVDVQ
-404 GGGHLVI
+404 DGGHLVI
-411 EGGHYNGNIHAVYVL
+411 EDGHFNGNIHAVYVL
-426 EGVAEIKGGTFE
+426 EGVAEIKGGIFE

-452 VLNCLDENRK
+452 VLNCYDANRE

-490 NFVAPGY
+490 NFVASGY
-497 ASIPNGTAADGRT
+497 ASIANGTTADGRT
-510 IWKVVPTVEA
+510 IWKVVSAVEA
-520 TTEAELEGSFK
+520 TTAEGLETALTT
-531 RGSVTA
+531 RGKIVALGQDLEYASS
-537 ISSNISTATI
+537 ISPARNTSLVMKNGA
-547 TTCHSKSNLVFKNGS
+547 VFKSTNDDS
-562 VLKLEP
+562 NNINTLLSISA
-568 TETGSLYTL
+568 TG
-577 SVRKNSNLTISGNGS
+577 VKISGNGTLEA
-592 IIAPV
+592 AP
-597 LINPNPTTSQ
+597 NRPNHPSAVIEVRNGGSVDISGNLTFDAKGGSQ
-607 AAAIEVGVQA
+607 ANNAIK
-617 NSGTVNI
+617 I
-624 YDNVTLEGN
+624 IK
-633 SGAAGSYALRLVNG
+633 G
-647 TANIYGG
+647 TANIHSGYFHTVGG
-654 HFKTA
+654 ATKEST
-659 GGLNGDSE
+659 SE
-667 CIYLQSI
+667 CIYLESGWAASS
-674 KPYREAYRQCNLN
+674 KANLN
-687 IYGGVFETTGDA
+687 IYGGVFECDGDA
-699 KYLINCKDEPY
+699 TYLINCKDEY
-710 KDGKCAI
+710 RSKCTI

-729 ADNTAE
+729 ADNTAD
-735 GAHTNFV
+735 GAHTNYV
-742 ASGYKSVETTYNGK
+742 ATGYKSVETTYNGK

>member
-6 LSTFTIAAAALLV
+6 LSSFTIAAAALLV

-31 TGDDGTVTFTAQLPS
+31 TGDEGTVTFTAQLPS

-83 VVGEAEMVDLK
+83 VVGEAEMNNLK
-94 KSVTLKL
+94 QTVSLKL
-101 TSGKSYDVIFWAD
+101 TTGKTYDVIFWAD

-205 TGEVSD
+205 TGEVAD

-294 IEPAFSG
+294 IEPAFATTNYNLGALYTASQIG
-301 EFAHEVV
+301 GAVTLSDNVDFDRTIAVQPGKTM
-308 SVSTFA
+308 SVNLNGKT
-314 ALKAAATAGGDV
+314 V
-326 KLESAIDFTQVV
+326 KNT
-338 TVDNNKTLTVDL
+338 T
-350 NKQNVANAADLWDN
+350 DLWKN

-444 DAEKADEF
+444 DADKADEF
-452 VLNCLDENRK
+452 VLNCYDANRK

-520 TTEAELEGSFK
+520 TTAEGLETALTTRGKIVALGQDLEYASSISPAKNTSLVMKNGAVFKSTNDDSNNINTLLSISATGVKIFGNGTLEAAPNRPNHPSAVIEVRNG
-531 RGSVTA
+531 GSVD
-537 ISSNISTATI
+537 
-547 TTCHSKSNLVFKNGS
+547 
-562 VLKLEP
+562 
-568 TETGSLYTL
+568 
-577 SVRKNSNLTISGNGS
+577 ISGNLTFDAKGGS
-592 IIAPV
+592 MA
-597 LINPNPTTSQ
+597 NN
-607 AAAIEVGVQA
+607 AIKI
-617 NSGTVNI
+617 T
-624 YDNVTLEGN
+624 
-633 SGAAGSYALRLVNG
+633 NG
-647 TANIYGG
+647 TANIHSGYF
-654 HFKTA
+654 HTA
-659 GGLNGDSE
+659 GGTPKESTSE
-667 CIYLQSI
+667 CIYVAAEYLASA
-674 KPYREAYRQCNLN
+674 KANLN
-687 IYGGVFETTGDA
+687 IYGGVFECDGDA
-699 KYLINCKDEPY
+699 TYLINCKDEY
-710 KDGKCAI
+710 RSKCAI

>member
-31 TGDDGTVTFTAQLPS
+31 TGDEGTVTFTAQLPS

-83 VVGEAEMVDLK
+83 VVGEAEMVNLK

-178 FDAAKASGLEVT
+178 FDAAKTSGLEVT

-205 TGEVSD
+205 TGKVAD

-294 IEPAFSG
+294 IEPAFATTNYNLGALYTASQIG
-301 EFAHEVV
+301 GAVTLSDNVDFVRTIAVQPGKTM
-308 SVSTFA
+308 SVNLNGKT
-314 ALKAAATAGGDV
+314 V
-326 KLESAIDFTQVV
+326 KNT
-338 TVDNNKTLTVDL
+338 T
-350 NKQNVANAADLWDN
+350 DLWEN

-379 DSKLTLSGDGDVIAK
+379 DSKLTLSGDGEVIAK

-411 EGGHYNGNIHAVYVL
+411 EGGHYNGNIHAVYVT

-510 IWKVVPTVEA
+510 IWKVVPAVEA
-520 TTEAELEGSFK
+520 TTGAELEGSFK
-531 RGSVTA
+531 RGSVTT
-537 ISSNISTATI
+537 IGTNISATETI
-547 TTCHSKSNLVFKNGS
+547 VCKTKSNLVLKNGS
-562 VLKLEP
+562 VLKVEP
-568 TETGSLYTL
+568 TRNAQNYTL
-577 SVRKNSNLTISGNGS
+577 GAYGGSNLSISGNGS

-597 LINPNPTTSQ
+597 LISPNPTTSQ

-617 NSGTVNI
+617 YSGIVNI

-674 KPYREAYRQCNLN
+674 KPWNGTYRQCNLN

-742 ASGYKSVETTYNGK
+742 ASGYKSIETTYNGK

>member
-6 LSTFTIAAAALLV
+6 LSSFTIAAAALLV

-31 TGDDGTVTFTAQLPS
+31 TGDEGTVTFTAQLPS

-58 AKHLQYAVYEAGQS
+58 AKHLQYAVYEAGQL

-83 VVGEAEMVDLK
+83 VVGEAEMVNLK

-101 TSGKSYDVIFWAD
+101 TTGKTYDVIFWAD

-178 FDAAKASGLEVT
+178 FDAAKASGLELT

-205 TGEVSD
+205 TGEVAD

-252 VDVAFN
+252 VDVVFN
-258 YGGPQSRTFTNVPVQ
+258 YGGPQNRTFTNVPVQ

-294 IEPAFSG
+294 IEPAFATTNYNLGALYTASQIG
-301 EFAHEVV
+301 GAVTLSDNVDFDRTIAVQPGKTM
-308 SVSTFA
+308 SVNLNGKT
-314 ALKAAATAGGDV
+314 V
-326 KLESAIDFTQVV
+326 KNT
-338 TVDNNKTLTVDL
+338 T
-350 NKQNVANAADLWDN
+350 DLWEN

-379 DSKLTLSGDGDVIAK
+379 DSKLTLSGDGEVIAK
-394 ANDCYAIDVQ
+394 ANDCYAVDVQ
-404 GGGHLVI
+404 DGGHLVI
-411 EGGHYNGNIHAVYVL
+411 EDGHFNGNIHAVYVL
-426 EGVAEIKGGTFE
+426 EGVAEIKGGIFE

-452 VLNCLDENRK
+452 VLNCYDANRE

-490 NFVAPGY
+490 NFVASGY
-497 ASIPNGTAADGRT
+497 ASIANGTTADGRT
-510 IWKVVPTVEA
+510 IWKVVPAVEA
-520 TTEAELEGSFK
+520 TTAEGLETALTT
-531 RGSVTA
+531 RGKIVALGQDLEYASS
-537 ISSNISTATI
+537 ISPARNTSLVMKNGA
-547 TTCHSKSNLVFKNGS
+547 VFKSTNDDS
-562 VLKLEP
+562 NNINTLLSISA
-568 TETGSLYTL
+568 TG
-577 SVRKNSNLTISGNGS
+577 VKISGNGTLEA
-592 IIAPV
+592 AP
-597 LINPNPTTSQ
+597 NRPNHPSAVIEVRNGGSVDISGNLTFDAKGGSQ
-607 AAAIEVGVQA
+607 ANNAIK
-617 NSGTVNI
+617 I
-624 YDNVTLEGN
+624 IK
-633 SGAAGSYALRLVNG
+633 G
-647 TANIYGG
+647 TANIHSGYFHTVGG
-654 HFKTA
+654 ATKEST
-659 GGLNGDSE
+659 SE
-667 CIYLQSI
+667 CIYLESGWAASS
-674 KPYREAYRQCNLN
+674 KANLN
-687 IYGGVFETTGDA
+687 IYGGVFECDGDA
-699 KYLINCKDEPY
+699 TYLINCKDEY
-710 KDGKCAI
+710 RSKCTI

-729 ADNTAE
+729 ADNTAD
-735 GAHTNFV
+735 GAHTNYV
-742 ASGYKSVETTYNGK
+742 ATGYKSVETTYNGK
-756 QAWKV
+756 LAWKV

>member
-31 TGDDGTVTFTAQLPS
+31 TGDEGTVTFTAQLPS

-72 TPLKVFGDETT
+72 TPLPVFGDETT
-83 VVGEAEMVDLK
+83 VVGEAEMNNLK
-94 KSVTLKL
+94 QTVSLKL
-101 TSGKSYDVIFWAD
+101 TTGKTYDVIFWAD

-294 IEPAFSG
+294 IEPAFATTNYNLGALYTASQIG
-301 EFAHEVV
+301 GAVTLSDNVDFDRTIAVQPGKTM
-308 SVSTFA
+308 SVNLNGKT
-314 ALKAAATAGGDV
+314 V
-326 KLESAIDFTQVV
+326 KNT
-338 TVDNNKTLTVDL
+338 T
-350 NKQNVANAADLWDN
+350 DLWEN

-411 EGGHYNGNIHAVYVL
+411 EGGHYNGNIHAVYVT

-452 VLNCLDENRK
+452 VLNCLDENYK

-497 ASIPNGTAADGRT
+497 ASIADGTAADGRT
-510 IWKVVPTVEA
+510 IWKVVPAVEA

-568 TETGSLYTL
+568 TETGDLYTL

-597 LINPNPTTSQ
+597 LISPNPTTSQ

-617 NSGTVNI
+617 YSGIVNI

-633 SGAAGSYALRLVNG
+633 SGAAGSYALKLVNG

-674 KPYREAYRQCNLN
+674 KPWRGTYRQCNLN

-742 ASGYKSVETTYNGK
+742 APGYKSVETTYNGK